1 MAIKI
6 NQLELENVKRIKSFA
21 MHPSENGLTIIGGD
35 NGQGKT
41 SVLDAIAWALGGESY
56 RPSKA
61 QRDGSV
67 TPPMLK
73 IRMNNGLI
81 VERKGKNSS
90 LTVTDPSGQKAGQTL
105 LNEFIEGLALN
116 LPKFMEASGKEK
128 ANTLLRII
136 GVGTQLAELEQKE
149 KELYQERLYVGRTGD
164 QKKKF
169 AKEQPFYPGMPQ
181 EPVSASD
188 LIKQQQEI
196 LARNGRNQELRLHAS
211 ELERKVEELEKQVSE
226 AYGKAAEWGRTAIK
240 TIKKAARTVESFVG
254 GAIKGIKGENLGVTN
269 DPNDAARK
277 AGHKI
282 GAGARSVYNKVTGRK
297 TGDASSGDK
306 SKKENTLSTVK
317 KHKPAPSYRKKETR
331 AGANSDDTR
340 RRNTYLQR

>member
-128 ANTLLRII
+128 ANTLRRII

-226 AYGKAAEWGRTAIK
+226 AYGKAAEWERKAKELEEIYNRTYRDKETAFAD
-240 TIKKAARTVESFVG
+240 AAQLQDESTAELEASIANVEE
-254 GAIKGIKGENLGVTN
+254 INRKGEMN
-269 DPNDAARK
+269 ARH
-277 AGHKI
+277 G
-282 GAGARSVYNKVTGRK
+282 
-297 TGDASSGDK
+297 SSG
-306 SKKENTLSTVK
+306 SLSGPT
-317 KHKPAPSYRKKETR
+317 APFPYCPH
-331 AGANSDDTR
+331 
-340 RRNTYLQR
+340 QMP